1 MEQTAKVFASLNPQ
15 IMHGLENWNQKHPL
29 LVSTIQTASRRDLE
43 PDVIIIDEIH
53 YGFEGVMIEKLMKD
67 KPNARIIGLSATPYD
82 KNGKLLSGFKLILDK
97 YDLKYMIQNSYLV
110 PLEAYQLVH
119 IRNLDKVKVIG
130 GDYNLK
136 ELSKVVS
143 NNQTILEIVDSSL
156 DYIAQYKKAIVFAVD
171 INHAELLAKAY
182 QHADIN
188 AVALHSKMTQE
199 AINSEIER
207 FTNGEIKVLVS
218 VLMLTTGFD
227 VPDTDLAIIARPTKS
242 QNLYKQMVGRILR
255 IAPNKT
261 HAVLLDCGNVIEN
274 LGEPLDPIKETEI
287 KQTSN
292 KHTCPM
298 CHSENLKLKKEADCS
313 YWICQEC
320 HHKQE
325 IEKGAYE
332 CKICKRKYTSDAQ
345 FSINNNKLFLVCE
358 TCPYPTLIS
367 EFSGDEVFVAVSPKR
382 RPDYLPFEEARKI
395 VRQMGFKSKK
405 DWQQFIGDKGGL
417 RAKLPSNIPTNP
429 YIIYQNSGWINLLD
443 WLGITKNEGVII
455 NSQYLPFE
463 EAKRFVIALNLNS
476 VDEWS
481 KYCNNKLEGY
491 TSRPET
497 IPQKP
502 QVLYKHKGWVDFE
515 DWLGL
520 DVKKTNKL
528 KLIQQY
534 VQEQNILKLSEI
546 LATNKSLVQ
555 EESIRYI
562 FNFLNKDSLINLV
575 DLLDYSDK
583 AVFMNLA
590 LENNS
595 LEIFNVLSSISYKIK
610 KTDSARKLYE
620 NILKFEGSSEE
631 DICSKIEVYNQEDFN
646 YYVLVSLVERESIVK
661 VFENYQENISEDM
674 LQKIAHE
681 CSSNRIFILDQ
692 AIQFGRIDLASK
704 IVSLDIDLDQY
715 YDEHDKSIK
724 ALEKIITLFPLRWK
738 NFDASFIFWFMENDV
753 EPSYCCDIQS
763 SRNLFDLLSI
773 YEIAIDI
780 NYTRDTQS
788 GLLNIICYDALE
800 LFELLYENTLIHNYK
815 ICDLDFLGWAIF
827 KSAHKI
833 IEFLISKDF
842 KIVEFHFYLAIEV
855 NIDISVIKKL
865 YRTDFNINRLFND
878 ANTLLHIA
886 YKNQNMDIVK
896 YLLELN
902 ADKTILNN
910 QGRLAMDILKEM

>member
-1 MEQTAKVFASLNPQ
+1 MKIELRNYQKDIIEKAISSTESTLIQIPTGGGKTLMAKEIASVLISQYHKQVLFVAPKIILMEQTAKVFASLNPQ

-110 PLEAYQLVH
+110 PLEAFQLVH

-274 LGEPLDPIKETEI
+274 LGEPLEPIKETEI

-313 YWICQEC
+313 CWICQEC
-320 HHKQE
+320 NHKQE
-325 IEKGAYE
+325 IEQGAYE

-382 RPDYLPFEEARKI
+382 EPDYLPFEEARKI
-395 VRQMGFKSKK
+395 VHQMRFKSKK
-405 DWQQFIGDKGGL
+405 DWLQFILDL
-417 RAKLPSNIPTNP
+417 ERVREKLPSNIPTNP
-429 YIIYQNSGWINLLD
+429 HIIYQNSGWVSISN
-443 WLGITKNEGVII
+443 WLGLEQIAPIHI
-455 NSQYLPFE
+455 NQYLPFE
-463 EAKRFVIALNLNS
+463 EAKQFVIGLNLNS
-476 VDEWS
+476 IEEWY
-481 KYCNNKLEGY
+481 KYCNNTLNGY
-491 TSRPET
+491 SPKPNEIPFKPET
-497 IPQKP
+497 YYQN
-502 QVLYKHKGWVDFE
+502 KGWISFDN
-515 DWLGL
+515 WLGIDL
-520 DVKKTNKL
+520 KK
-528 KLIQQY
+528 
-534 VQEQNILKLSEI
+534 
-546 LATNKSLVQ
+546 
-555 EESIRYI
+555 RP
-562 FNFLNKDSLINLV
+562 
-575 DLLDYSDK
+575 
-583 AVFMNLA
+583 
-590 LENNS
+590 
-595 LEIFNVLSSISYKIK
+595 KIK
-610 KTDSARKLYE
+610 RINRYDKRK
-620 NILKFEGSSEE
+620 K
-631 DICSKIEVYNQEDFN
+631 K
-646 YYVLVSLVERESIVK
+646 
-661 VFENYQENISEDM
+661 
-674 LQKIAHE
+674 
-681 CSSNRIFILDQ
+681 
-692 AIQFGRIDLASK
+692 
-704 IVSLDIDLDQY
+704 
-715 YDEHDKSIK
+715 
-724 ALEKIITLFPLRWK
+724 
-738 NFDASFIFWFMENDV
+738 
-753 EPSYCCDIQS
+753 
-763 SRNLFDLLSI
+763 LLS
-773 YEIAIDI
+773 
-780 NYTRDTQS
+780 
-788 GLLNIICYDALE
+788 
-800 LFELLYENTLIHNYK
+800 
-815 ICDLDFLGWAIF
+815 
-827 KSAHKI
+827 
-833 IEFLISKDF
+833 
-842 KIVEFHFYLAIEV
+842 
-855 NIDISVIKKL
+855 
-865 YRTDFNINRLFND
+865 
-878 ANTLLHIA
+878 
-886 YKNQNMDIVK
+886 
-896 YLLELN
+896 
-902 ADKTILNN
+902 
-910 QGRLAMDILKEM
+910 